1 MCGQSTGLRTRS
13 ENREL
18 SDFAKSVD
26 QRRPD
31 LHGPNLSKVNLTGFD
46 FTRKNFSFANLAGDG
61 LTESYLSA
69 DLWGTTADP
78 ETEWPEGFDPIA
90 AGVIFQ

>member
-1 MCGQSTGLRTRS
+1 MRTRS

-18 SDFAKSVD
+18 SDFAKSGD

-46 FTRKNFSFANLAGDG
+46 FTRIIFSFTNLAGGG

-69 DLWGTTADP
+69 DLWGTTAVA
-78 ETEWPEGFDPIA
+78 ETIWPGGFDPEA
-90 AGVIFQ
+90 AGVIFE